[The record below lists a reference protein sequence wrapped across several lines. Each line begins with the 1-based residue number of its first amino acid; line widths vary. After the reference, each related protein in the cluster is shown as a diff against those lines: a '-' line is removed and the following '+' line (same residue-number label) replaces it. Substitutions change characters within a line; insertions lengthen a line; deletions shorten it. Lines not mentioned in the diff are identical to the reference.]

1 VKDTPNDLLST
12 VADISPSSKIKGLS
26 KLPRVGIEREAG
38 GAAAIQ
44 DGQLVRHDATAL
56 MNSSREETA
65 LEALTFARWPTFI
78 LLNIFEQ

>member
-1 VKDTPNDLLST
+1 
-12 VADISPSSKIKGLS
+12 
-26 KLPRVGIEREAG
+26 VGIEREAG

-56 MNSSREETA
+56 MNSRREETA

>member
-1 VKDTPNDLLST
+1 
-12 VADISPSSKIKGLS
+12 
-26 KLPRVGIEREAG
+26 VGIEREAG